1 MLDVLAGGGARRTA
15 TIDRRVATIDS
26 VGPQVLFRRLQEPRF
41 VTGCA
46 GSRRCSAC
54 LNDPDARLLAEL
66 RLRFLDSARR

>member
-46 GSRRCSAC
+46 GSRRCSAWTSPT
-54 LNDPDARLLAEL
+54 LMRAWSP
-66 RLRFLDSARR
+66 SSG